1 MMKIRKI
8 TVWTKYFYMYKPTYS
23 GWEAILYKMTKFVI
37 SIIGYPRQL
46 AEMKSNFWSTS
57 CHRILRIKASEV
69 IKSVCASH
77 IGQKWENSAI
87 NTSGCMITSK
97 AKINAVWNI
106 FNHSAGLLEVT
117 LISSQFIFFKRC
129 RIDLYVTLPLLFQIL
144 FPC

>member
-1 MMKIRKI
+1 
-8 TVWTKYFYMYKPTYS
+8 
-23 GWEAILYKMTKFVI
+23 MTKFVI

-106 FNHSAGLLEVT
+106 FNHSTGLLEVT
-117 LISSQFIFFKRC
+117 LISSQFIFLTLILAFEANSAASPNCTFFRFQPTVAPQ
-129 RIDLYVTLPLLFQIL
+129 LYTALAFLKNN
-144 FPC
+144 